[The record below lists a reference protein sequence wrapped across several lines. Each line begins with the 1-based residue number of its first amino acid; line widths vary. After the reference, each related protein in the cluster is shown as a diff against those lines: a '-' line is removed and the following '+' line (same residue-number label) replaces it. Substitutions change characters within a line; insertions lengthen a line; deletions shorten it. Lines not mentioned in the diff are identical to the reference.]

1 MNQKNSSTSRDRK
14 VFDLDL
20 PINDT
25 YTTRNRAEFL
35 FLFNS
40 YYVIAVMWL
49 LFRSKRNKRKKE
61 KLMTP
66 LINPIYGS
74 LMVKAHRES

>member
-1 MNQKNSSTSRDRK
+1 MGVELFAQEIKFSLTDGFLYSLNKNRMNQKNSSTSRDRK

-40 YYVIAVMWL
+40 YYVIAVM
-49 LFRSKRNKRKKE
+49 
-61 KLMTP
+61 
-66 LINPIYGS
+66 
-74 LMVKAHRES
+74 